1 MLSNRVGS
9 NAFTLRPLR
18 AVSNPARSGY
28 GTETPHGADETWRT
42 HVIPSTE
49 AKETQLNQ
57 RGLSSL
63 VQRAERVEAPQLVS

>member
-18 AVSNPARSGY
+18 AVS
-28 GTETPHGADETWRT
+28 
-42 HVIPSTE
+42 VIPSTE

-63 VQRAERVEAPQLVS
+63 VQRTERVEAPQLVS